1 MKKLLM
7 VLFFVSP
14 CYAMERVSFVSGG
27 SMAPQRL
34 AYGPATP
41 KVLNLDKYTRAPVAE
56 IAPEEQAR
64 AFDHLMELH
73 TAILNERVPARR
85 AFKIKEFSDDL
96 NAMNLQ
102 LYSAAVDDPR
112 IPRACRRAMLTRL
125 PLKKDALLDECYDV
139 WDACL
144 EKRAKIVARE
154 KAIAEPQAPGQNQ
167 QVCCSIQ

>member
-7 VLFFVSP
+7 GLFFVSP
-14 CYAMERVSFVSGG
+14 CYAMERVSFVSNVPA
-27 SMAPQRL
+27 SPQYL
-34 AYGPATP
+34 AYAPSSP
-41 KVLNLDKYTRAPVAE
+41 KLLRFDRYTTLPSGVAV
-56 IAPEEQAR
+56 APEEQAR

-73 TAILNERVPARR
+73 TAILHEPVPARR
-85 AFKIKEFSDDL
+85 AFKIKELSDDL
-96 NAMNLQ
+96 NTMNLQ
-102 LYSAAVDDPR
+102 LYSAVVDDPR

-144 EKRAKIVARE
+144 AKRAQCVARE
-154 KAIAEPQAPGQNQ
+154 KAIAERHAPDQ